1 MNTSNSDAMKYWT
14 FFLLLVLKSLS
25 SVAQTHPVIELFF
38 EDAQGRRDTILIGV
52 STLACDSTLN
62 PVLGEA
68 RISDVFPDSLAFKVI
83 GSKVKQV
90 SAISDNHIY
99 KAIFSRKNFLQ
110 SPSDTGTRAEFER
123 CGSLHQ
129 MLVLKSR
136 VLAFPL
142 KITWNWQPYSDTV
155 NFSPKFM
162 LSANQFSTKDGDVIS
177 AFLPTI
183 ISLHK
188 KDSIVLQE
196 QNMTLWPNAAQ
207 DYLMF
212 FSIQHVIV
220 GTKDLKNQA
229 TPTIQIYPNPA
240 NSHIQLNT
248 TTDLAGSQLQFF
260 NVLGTLLKT
269 QNIQNTQIDIS
280 DLPTG
285 VLIGLLSKDGL
296 PTGVFRVVKK

>member
-136 VLAFPL
+136 IIDFPL
-142 KITWNWQPYSDTV
+142 KITWSWQPYSDTV

-162 LSANQFSTKDGDVIS
+162 LSANQFSDNNGDEIS
-177 AFLPTI
+177 AFLES
-183 ISLHK
+183 ISLYA
-188 KDSIVLQE
+188 KDSIVLQK
-196 QNMTLWPNAAQ
+196 QNMTLWPNADQ

-220 GTKDLKNQA
+220 GTKDLKNP
-229 TPTIQIYPNPA
+229 TIPTIQAYPNPA

-285 VLIGLLSKDGL
+285 VLIGLLYQDGL
-296 PTGVFRVVKK
+296 PTGVFRLVKK

>member
-1 MNTSNSDAMKYWT
+1 MKYWT
-14 FFLLLVLKSLS
+14 LFLLLILKSLS

-38 EDAQGRRDTILIGV
+38 EDAQGRRDTILMGV

-62 PVLGEA
+62 PALGEA

-90 SAISDNHIY
+90 SATSDDHIY
-99 KAIFSRKNFLQ
+99 KSIFSKKTFLHA
-110 SPSDTGTRAEFER
+110 PSDTGTLDGFER

-129 MLVLKSR
+129 VLLVKSR
-136 VLAFPL
+136 IVDFPL
-142 KITWNWQPYSDTV
+142 KITWKWQPYSDTV
-155 NFSPKFM
+155 NFFPRFM
-162 LSANQFSTKDGDVIS
+162 LGANLFRAQDGSRIS
-177 AFLPTI
+177 GYYES
-183 ISLHK
+183 ISVYA
-188 KDSIVLQE
+188 KDSIVFQK
-196 QNMTLWPNAAQ
+196 QDMTLWPNAAQ

-229 TPTIQIYPNPA
+229 IPTIQIYPNPA

-280 DLPTG
+280 DLPKG
-285 VLIGLLSKDGL
+285 VLIGLLYQDGL